1 MRLNL
6 SVFFTLFMGTCFMV
20 SGQVSPDCATA
31 IPICSNTPVSGGVQ
45 GYGDDDFGG
54 AATSGCLELTLSGN
68 IESNSAWYRFRTAA
82 SGQLGFNIGFDPSED
97 WDFALYQASDCGD
110 LGEPIRCNFFDNQD
124 QEAYMGVGEDP
135 NGNPDTYLYE
145 AWLEVNPGEDYYL
158 LINNFSNNNTGFSI
172 QFTGQIFE
180 AHPFDA
186 LDCSIVD
193 NLLGP
198 PVAGCEGSAEVLD
211 ATTPGAVAY
220 QWFMDTG
227 AGFAPI
233 PGESGPTLQ
242 AAISALYRVRVMLA
256 DGSQRISDVQ
266 VGFSPAPQSFP
277 LAAQGFCGTLEPP
290 GLHAFY
296 GGALGPQ
303 DPSDFRVSY
312 HLSQAEAQAGTNALP
327 ADWVPATGTQTVY
340 YRVTSLEN
348 PNCYAAEHQFEL
360 TALPVPRLDFPV
372 QAYICSEGGS
382 VVIGQPS
389 PEAGVSYL
397 WDTGEQAPS
406 IWISAPGV
414 YTLTASRTEAG
425 EVCEVSRTVEV
436 VRGVAPAIAEITID
450 DLSASNQVTV
460 VPREEGPFEYALN
473 DGPYQ
478 GSPVFTGVP
487 AGIHQLHMRSTQGC
501 GSLSETITVV
511 GFGTLFTPNGD
522 GLNDL
527 WQITGLE
534 QLTDPEIFIFDRY
547 GKLLKQLD
555 ATSAGWD
562 GTFNGRQMP
571 ATDYWFRLNYTNE
584 QGQRVEARYLKTHFS
599 LVR

>member
-1 MRLNL
+1 MKLKFPA
-6 SVFFTLFMGTCFMV
+6 FFTLALGACLAV

-31 IPICSNTPVSGGVQ
+31 VPICSNTPVTGGVQ
-45 GYGDDDFGG
+45 GYGGDDFGG
-54 AATSGCLELTLSGN
+54 APTSGCLEQTLSGD

-97 WDFALYQASDCGD
+97 WDFALYRASDCGN
-110 LGEPIRCNFFDNQD
+110 LGEPVRCNFFDNQD
-124 QEAYMGVGEDP
+124 RETYMGVGEDP
-135 NGNPDTYLYE
+135 NGNPDSYLYE

-180 AHPFDA
+180 AHPYDA
-186 LDCSIVD
+186 LDCSIID

-198 PVAGCEGSAEVLD
+198 PVAGCQGTVEVLD
-211 ATTPGAVAY
+211 ATTQGATAY
-220 QWFMDTG
+220 QWFRDTG
-227 AGFAPI
+227 SGFSPI
-233 PGESGPTLQ
+233 PGEAGPTLQ

-256 DGSQRISDVQ
+256 DGTQLISDVQ

-277 LAAQGFCGTLEPP
+277 LQDQVLCGSLESP
-290 GLHAFY
+290 GLHGFDAD
-296 GGALGPQ
+296 ALGPQ

-312 HLSQAEAQAGTNALP
+312 HLSQAEAHAGANPLP
-327 ADWVPATGTQTVY
+327 PDWVPGAGSQTVF

-348 PNCYAAEHQFEL
+348 PACYAADHQFEL
-360 TALPVPRLDFPV
+360 TTLPVPLLDFPE

-382 VVIGQPS
+382 AVIGQPS
-389 PEAGVSYL
+389 VETGVSYQ
-397 WDTGEQAPS
+397 WDTGEQVAS
-406 IWISAPGV
+406 IWVANPGI
-414 YTLTASRTEAG
+414 YTLTARRTGSG
-425 EVCEVSRTVEV
+425 EVCEVSRSVEV
-436 VRGVAPAIAEITID
+436 VRASAPAVGEIAIE

-473 DGPYQ
+473 DGPFQ
-478 GSPVFTGVP
+478 DSPVFTGVP
-487 AGIHQLHMRSTQGC
+487 AGNHQLHMRSTQGC
-501 GSLSETITVV
+501 GSLTETITVV

-527 WQITGLE
+527 WQIAGLE

-555 ATSAGWD
+555 GTSGGWD
-562 GTFNGRQMP
+562 GTFNGRPMP
-571 ATDYWFRLNYTNE
+571 ATDYWFRLNYTND